1 MRQLPQA
8 IQAKVLADNVL
19 RVVGSVPYECDSK
32 GTIPAPP
39 ISQSPGFRCFAL
51 QFRHRP
57 SVNCPIS
64 CRTLPVSLF
73 RTTILAPSL
82 SELPDFLSDA
92 PGFLV
97 QNHDFSTVPQ

>member
-64 CRTLPVSLF
+64 CRTFLILLF
-73 RTTILAPSL
+73 CTAIPTPSI
-82 SELPDFLSDA
+82 SELPDFLPDA
-92 PGFLV
+92 IV
-97 QNHDFSTVPQ
+97 YEATES